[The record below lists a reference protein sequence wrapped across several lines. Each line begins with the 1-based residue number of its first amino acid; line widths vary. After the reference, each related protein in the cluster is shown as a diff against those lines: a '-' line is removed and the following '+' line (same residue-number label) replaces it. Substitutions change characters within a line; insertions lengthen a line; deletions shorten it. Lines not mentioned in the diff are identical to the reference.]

1 MSGTCKRL
9 NILYVGTLPPHP
21 GGAAISCVQL
31 LDGFVEQG
39 HRVRAMAPLTSEE
52 HTAANAFADRYPG
65 IEITW
70 YPVPFFEVSPN
81 LPPPDY
87 FLKME
92 RDQIRKIC
100 THLIAKERPDGMI
113 IGRESFARH
122 VPDLAES
129 YDLPC
134 ILMVRGNPTH
144 GILDGTYP
152 DELARCLIEQYRKV
166 DLIVTNA
173 NHMTDGLRRIGLEN
187 VKTILNAVD
196 IEHFSPRPKDP
207 ALLQKLNIKNREV
220 VVAHISKLTAIKRPL
235 DILKSAAETLKQ
247 DPRLIYLIVGDGPG
261 RASFK
266 EACKQMNIVDRF
278 RFAGWIEYSR
288 MPDYINLADMV
299 IMPSEAEAL
308 SRVYLETQACARL
321 LIASDIPSA
330 CEIIEDG
337 QTGLLFR
344 KANIAD
350 LTAKTLFA
358 AAHPH
363 IRTDIG
369 HQARIR
375 VKTHALKVAVTEYV
389 ATLHDVIL
397 KNPYTCI
404 KD

>member
-1 MSGTCKRL
+1 MSGICKCL

-21 GGAAISCVQL
+21 GGAAISCAQL
-31 LDGFVEQG
+31 LNGFAEQG
-39 HRVRAMAPLTSEE
+39 HRVRAVAPLTSQE
-52 HTAANAFADRYPG
+52 HTAANAFAERHPG

-81 LPPPDY
+81 LSPPDY
-87 FLKME
+87 FLKIE
-92 RDQIRKIC
+92 RKQIWKIC
-100 THLIAKERPDGMI
+100 TRLIVKERPDVMI

-122 VPDLAES
+122 VPDLAAS
-129 YDLPC
+129 YDLPG

-152 DELARCLIEQYRKV
+152 EELARCLLAQYRKV

-173 NHMTDGLRRIGLEN
+173 NHMTDGLRRIGFQN

-196 IEHFSPRPKDP
+196 IEHFSPRPKDS
-207 ALLQKLNIKNREV
+207 ALLQKLNIKNEEIV
-220 VVAHISKLTAIKRPL
+220 VVHISKLTAIKRPL
-235 DILKSAAETLKQ
+235 DILKSAAEALKQ
-247 DPRLIYLIVGDGPG
+247 DPRLISVIVGDGPG
-261 RASFK
+261 QAPLE
-266 EACKQMNIVDRF
+266 EACKQMNIAGRF
-278 RFAGWIEYSR
+278 RFAGWVAYSR
-288 MPDYINLADMV
+288 MPDYINLADIV

-308 SRVYLETQACARL
+308 SRVYLETQACGRL

-337 QTGLLFR
+337 RTGLLFR

-363 IRTDIG
+363 ICADIG
-369 HQARIR
+369 RRARIR
-375 VKTHALKVAVTEYV
+375 IKTHALKAAVNEYV
-389 ATLHDVIL
+389 ATLHDVIEKKTL
-397 KNPYTCI
+397 DLY
-404 KD
+404 